1 MVGEELVDLHIT
13 DLSGQFDYSELWEP
27 HIRTCDCVLLIY
39 DITSGDSFQEIRMF
53 QEHICSI
60 RIEKHLPFI
69 LVGKKCDLYRRREVS
84 STEGHELAEEI
95 GCPFFEAS
103 AKERF
108 NVDEVF
114 HEAVRKTRR
123 SSHWNKLS

>member
-1 MVGEELVDLHIT
+1 MVDEELVDLHIT

-27 HIRTCDCVLLIY
+27 HIRTCDCFLLIY
-39 DITSGDSFQEIRMF
+39 DITSGDSFREIRMF

-60 RIEKHLPFI
+60 RIDKNLPFI
-69 LVGKKCDLYRRREVS
+69 LVGNKCDLYHRREVS
-84 STEGHELAEEI
+84 STEGHELAKEI

-103 AKERF
+103 AKRRV

-114 HEAVRKTRR
+114 HEAVRKTR
-123 SSHWNKLS
+123 SPFHWIRLS